1 MKKEN
6 KLKKIIKERD
16 SEDWCFEC
24 KDGGT
29 LMICDYGDCL
39 KVYHPECVGKDDSFM
54 ENKEHWTCNWHS
66 CLVCQKTAKF
76 HCFCCPN
83 AVCGCCFNAVEFAP
97 VRGKKGFCNNCL
109 KLVLLIE
116 QNVDYD
122 SDGENIDF
130 NDRETYEGL
139 FKEYWYIIKEDEG
152 LTVDNVYSA
161 DAQLK
166 KSENLKCCSNSVR
179 IGKAKDD
186 IEYQKAMGKRK
197 EPKALEFIGWGS
209 KPLITFLTSIG
220 KDTTRQLSEYDVES
234 IISGYIQEKNLFHPE
249 KKKKVLCDELL
260 YSLFRKKSV
269 DKNKIYTLLEVHF
282 AVNLEQSEE
291 DEIILGEKNNEN
303 IIVAC
308 KKQKTLSSS
317 RTYQEKEVNLTV
329 KQSWSAAIVAENIK
343 LVYLRKSLVERLLKQ
358 PESFECRVVGSFVR
372 VKTDPRDYQQRSS
385 HQLLQVRGTKKT
397 SSGILLQVSNM
408 PIDLHIAMLSDGDF
422 TEEECEDLQQMV
434 KNGLL
439 KKPTVVDLEQK
450 ARSLH
455 EDITKHWIETELVK
469 LQKCID
475 RANEKGWRSELFQL
489 LEKRELLK
497 RPSEQERLLKQEP
510 MVIAD
515 VVELTS
521 DSHSID
527 SGN

>member
-6 KLKKIIKERD
+6 KLKKDHQERD
-16 SEDWCFEC
+16 SEAGALNAKMVER
-24 KDGGT
+24 
-29 LMICDYGDCL
+29 LLICDYGHFGHFIVVGLENVMLCL
-39 KVYHPECVGKDDSFM
+39 CSFALHVLQFLFCSVLLLM
-54 ENKEHWTCNWHS
+54 YWHS

-83 AVCGCCFNAVEFAP
+83 AICGCCINAVEFAP

-109 KLVLLIE
+109 KLVLLVE

-122 SDGENIDF
+122 SDGED
-130 NDRETYEGL
+130 
-139 FKEYWYIIKEDEG
+139 KG

-385 HQLLQVRGTKKT
+385 HQLLQVRGIKKT
-397 SSGILLQVSNM
+397 SSEILLQVSSM

-422 TEEECEDLQQMV
+422 TEV
-434 KNGLL
+434 R
-439 KKPTVVDLEQK
+439 TVWK
-450 ARSLH
+450 
-455 EDITKHWIETELVK
+455 
-469 LQKCID
+469 
-475 RANEKGWRSELFQL
+475 
-489 LEKRELLK
+489 
-497 RPSEQERLLKQEP
+497 
-510 MVIAD
+510 
-515 VVELTS
+515 
-521 DSHSID
+521 
-527 SGN
+527 